1 MFLSKMILENQ
12 LLLGLSGLFLVIYFT
27 KKYFAGGVCKS
38 QAKLHGKT
46 VIITGSN
53 TGIGKYFVSFED
65 KSILE
70 KNSVCLQFQA
80 KKLPKIW
87 HKEEQKLF
95 WHAEIWKE
103 QIKLQMKSDNLLIKD
118 QFV

>member
-1 MFLSKMILENQ
+1 MFLSKIILENQ

-53 TGIGKYFVSFED
+53 TGIGKYFVNFEG

-70 KNSVCLQFQA
+70 K
-80 KKLPKIW
+80 P
-87 HKEEQKLF
+87 
-95 WHAEIWKE
+95 
-103 QIKLQMKSDNLLIKD
+103 
-118 QFV
+118 QFVYNFRQRNCQRFGTKRSKSYFGMQKYGKSK